1 MPYNI
6 VPLDA
11 PSSVANIIGFFPEV
25 LFFIPV
31 SLV

>member
-6 VPLDA
+6 VPLDS
-11 PSSVANIIGFFPEV
+11 PLSVANIIGFSPEV

-31 SLV
+31 SLL